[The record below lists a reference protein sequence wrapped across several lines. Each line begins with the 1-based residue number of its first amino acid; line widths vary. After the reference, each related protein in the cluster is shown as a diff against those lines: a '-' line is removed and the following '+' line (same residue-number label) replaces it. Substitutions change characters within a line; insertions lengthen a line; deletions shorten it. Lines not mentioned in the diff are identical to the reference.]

1 MGQYYEK
8 LGIPVLSHVVA
19 SDFDVALCNTL
30 LASNFIVQNHQHV
43 PTVWWIHEPQF
54 GLLYL
59 KRESVAAEA
68 FELATQIVFP
78 TRWQAQTLYR
88 PWLKGRT
95 ILCVPNG
102 VDLPTSRPACPFENK
117 ERFFNLVQLGTVERR
132 KGQDLTIK
140 AIRQLDDP
148 GLRVFFVGAFRDK
161 SILDVAST
169 ETQRLVEVGSV
180 QPESAAAYLHHC
192 DALIFPTRDDLPSL
206 AMMEAMWLGC
216 CVISS
221 DFGAIPELIEHGRT
235 GLLFAT
241 GDSEAFAANIALI
254 KRDAELRAHWGRM
267 PPHRSVRCIAL
278 TGIGLACSMP
288 SKPPHQVKILPEK
301 LNPVIQSGPLA
312 DRQRIKSLANGLKF
326 LGGELKAHGA
336 GILLRL
342 LGVARPT
349 IAAVMPGSWIVQ
361 LITIWA

>member
-1 MGQYYEK
+1 MKILAVTHNLTFSGAPIVLYRLLASICREHQITVTCIHESGPMGQYYEK

-19 SDFDVALCNTL
+19 SDFDVAICNTL

-59 KRESVAAEA
+59 KQKSAAAEA

-102 VDLPTSRPACPFENK
+102 IDLPTSRPACPFENK

-148 GLRVFFVGAFRDK
+148 GIRVFFVGTLRDK
-161 SILDVAST
+161 SILDVALA
-169 ETQRLVEVGSV
+169 EIQRLVEVGSV

-192 DALIFPTRDDLPSL
+192 DALVFPTRDDLPSL
-206 AMMEAMWLGC
+206 AIMEAMWLGC

-254 KRDAELRAHWGRM
+254 KRDAELRATLGKNAAA
-267 PPHRSVRCIAL
+267 SVREMHCFDRHRAGMLNAIEAAASSQN
-278 TGIGLACSMP
+278 LA
-288 SKPPHQVKILPEK
+288 
-301 LNPVIQSGPLA
+301 
-312 DRQRIKSLANGLKF
+312 
-326 LGGELKAHGA
+326 
-336 GILLRL
+336 
-342 LGVARPT
+342 
-349 IAAVMPGSWIVQ
+349 
-361 LITIWA
+361 